1 MAFHAAAMRTAA
13 TRWTLG
19 ITGLLEQWRQQ
30 TLRVFKSKKVSCT
43 RICILETPQRCTPAS
58 TAASHVVQNAGLP

>member
-1 MAFHAAAMRTAA
+1 MPCHTAAMRTAA

-43 RICILETPQRCTPAS
+43 HICFPETA
-58 TAASHVVQNAGLP
+58 